1 MFFLHFLLFPCLAA
15 KVHQR
20 GDSDRKGS
28 QNDIDGKEKAKETYI
43 ALVVH
48 YLRINSQQESSDE
61 DDGDD
66 DSVQPLAFEAVAR
79 SVQHYILSSTLAF
92 FSPLFSPI

>member
-1 MFFLHFLLFPCLAA
+1 MAA

-20 GDSDRKGS
+20 GDSDRKGN
-28 QNDIDGKEKAKETYI
+28 QNDTDGKEKAKETYI
-43 ALVVH
+43 ALAVH
-48 YLRINSQQESSDE
+48 YLRINSQQESSDD

-79 SVQHYILSSTLAF
+79 SVQHCLDLHIGLF
-92 FSPLFSPI
+92 FPTVFIHLG